1 MLEAVLVF
9 ALLASVR
16 TWGAYESKAVQ
27 AQDTSAS
34 FFQYAFSSTPAALG
48 SSGGQVRTW
57 SSVFCSFLVFSCPTR
72 PALHYF
78 GAHYTPKGKVHG
90 TRAGTFSTS
99 RFSVRTCASLLSSW
113 HACN

>member
-34 FFQYAFSSTPAALG
+34 LA
-48 SSGGQVRTW
+48 
-57 SSVFCSFLVFSCPTR
+57 PTMTIGE
-72 PALHYF
+72 P
-78 GAHYTPKGKVHG
+78 
-90 TRAGTFSTS
+90 
-99 RFSVRTCASLLSSW
+99 
-113 HACN
+113 